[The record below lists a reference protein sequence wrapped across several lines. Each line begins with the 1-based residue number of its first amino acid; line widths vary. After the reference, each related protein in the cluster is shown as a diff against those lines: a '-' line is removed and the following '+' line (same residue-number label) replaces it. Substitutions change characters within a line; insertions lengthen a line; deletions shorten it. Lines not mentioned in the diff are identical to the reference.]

1 MKHFIFNTVL
11 NETNMFLFFVL
22 NQMIYDLK
30 LFVLRWKKNFIK
42 NRERGMLLITL
53 PGVEETSKN
62 H

>member
-1 MKHFIFNTVL
+1 MKQICFF
-11 NETNMFLFFVL
+11 FFVL